1 MGLHSVPEHSSRMMR
16 LLVTLGCLAAL
27 STGMSDV
34 ERRIWRDINSFNGQV
49 ICWGH
54 KNVMAFTKQLYQA
67 MEECENFG
75 KSRNPFTK
83 PANPF
88 AQLQQEFQTLPASAQ
103 DRWQNI
109 FKTLLNRNKRQA
121 EGGLLTPTEED
132 KEEFK
137 MNLAHWKLDLASS
150 IGNLTCVLSK
160 LGMLDDNLQINMD
173 MYMTG
178 MWQEM
183 DTKGTLAAEDPEWV
197 EGMKDGYRS
206 CYDIAQEW
214 PEEHLERNPFM
225 KVFGR
230 HHVFFQCAKKVEEK
244 GCAAAEML
252 SWLEAA
258 YGKDGGDMDYS
269 AFKLPKNKYERAAL
283 VTLVMYESETPAQQM
298 ISEFFYG
305 KSNFF

>member
-1 MGLHSVPEHSSRMMR
+1 MG
-16 LLVTLGCLAAL
+16 
-27 STGMSDV
+27 
-34 ERRIWRDINSFNGQV
+34 
-49 ICWGH
+49 
-54 KNVMAFTKQLYQA
+54 
-67 MEECENFG
+67 
-75 KSRNPFTK
+75 
-83 PANPF
+83 
-88 AQLQQEFQTLPASAQ
+88 QTLPAPAQ

-137 MNLAHWKLDLASS
+137 MNLANWKLDLASG

-173 MYMTG
+173 VYMTQ
-178 MWQEM
+178 MWEEM
-183 DTKGTLAAEDPEWV
+183 DTKGTLAAEDPEW
-197 EGMKDGYRS
+197 
-206 CYDIAQEW
+206 A
-214 PEEHLERNPFM
+214 EEHLERNPFM

-258 YGKDGGDMDYS
+258 YGKDHGDMDYS

-305 KSNFF
+305 KSDFF